1 MKPRVGPT
9 PVVSLIKGGLGN
21 QMFCYAA
28 GRSLAL
34 RLGRPLLLDTR
45 TGFKYDDYG
54 RSFRLNRFP
63 IIAEEASLEASLG
76 GDTRSWSHKITRAL
90 SKWQRPTNR
99 SYLAERE
106 GSTPELLDTITPPE
120 EKQVYLNGYWQD
132 EAYFTHAAASLRKE
146 LAPPVPTSEAAVNAR
161 KKILS
166 ASVPVMVHIRRER
179 YNPRL
184 DEDYYNTS
192 ISACVAKFPDASFF
206 VFGDD
211 FGWAR
216 EKIVFEGSPV
226 RFLDRVGADEIDDLH
241 LMTCCRHAIV
251 ANSSFSWWGAWL
263 GHSPGQEVWTPA
275 DPGWPVKPA
284 AGWTMVSNRLER
296 D

>member
-1 MKPRVGPT
+1 MNPRVGQA

-28 GRSLAL
+28 GRALAL
-34 RLGRPLLLDTR
+34 RLGRTLLLDTR
-45 TGFKYDDYG
+45 TGFQRDDYG
-54 RSFRLNRFP
+54 RSYRLNRFP
-63 IIAEEASLEASLG
+63 IIAEEAPLAACLG
-76 GDTRSWSHKITRAL
+76 GDTRSWSHKIARTF
-90 SKWQRPTNR
+90 SKWQRPSSR

-106 GSTPELLDTITPPE
+106 GYTPELLEKVAPPAG
-120 EKQVYLNGYWQD
+120 KPVYLNGYWQD
-132 EAYFTHAAASLRKE
+132 EAFFSNAADRLRKE
-146 LAPPVPTSEAAVNAR
+146 LAPPVPSSEAAINAR
-161 KKILS
+161 KKMLS
-166 ASVPVMVHIRRER
+166 AAVPVMVHIRRER
-179 YNPRL
+179 YTPRL
-184 DEDYYNTS
+184 DEDYYNQS

-211 FGWAR
+211 FEWAR
-216 EKIVFEGSPV
+216 EKVVFEGSPV
-226 RFLDRVGADEIDDLH
+226 RFLDRVGADEIEDLH

-263 GHSPGQEVWTPA
+263 GHSPGQEVWTPT

-284 AGWTMVSNRLER
+284 AGWTTTPNQLER

>member
-1 MKPRVGPT
+1 MNPRVGQA
-9 PVVSLIKGGLGN
+9 PVVSLIQGGLGN
-21 QMFCYAA
+21 QLFCYAA
-28 GRSLAL
+28 GRALAL
-34 RLGRPLLLDTR
+34 RLGRPLLLDSR
-45 TGFKYDDYG
+45 TGYKYDDYG

-63 IIAEEASLEASLG
+63 IIAGEASIEASLG
-76 GDTRSWSHKITRAL
+76 GDTRSWPHKIARAL
-90 SKWQRPTNR
+90 SRWQNPATRT
-99 SYLAERE
+99 YLAERK
-106 GSTPELLDTITPPE
+106 GYTPEVLEKITPPAN
-120 EKQVYLNGYWQD
+120 KQVYLSGYWQD
-132 EAYFTHAAASLRKE
+132 ETYFSKAADCLRKE
-146 LAPPVPTSEAAVNAR
+146 LAPPVPTSEAALSAR
-161 KKILS
+161 KRILS

-184 DEDYYNTS
+184 DEDYYNHS

-211 FGWAR
+211 FEWAR
-216 EKIVFEGSPV
+216 EKVVFEGSPV
-226 RFLDRVGADEIDDLH
+226 RFLDRVGADEIEDLH

-284 AGWTMVSNRLER
+284 AGWTPVPNQLER